1 MLLLFSTRF
10 EAWEGRMARGEV
22 DDACILANHWS
33 PPAKAGARNVD
44 PGEPLACVA
53 TTYSFEAPY
62 LEQELLPRFLGLEFD
77 SEESGR
83 SFLVEREQKLQL
95 AQVVVLVDQCHYD
108 PRQSSATWL
117 QLPVCVPGGVLHA
130 KVTLLIW
137 ERFIRAI
144 VASANLTKP
153 GYRRHREVAT
163 VLDFHD
169 SEEAAPRVLLTDILA
184 FLKAIRS
191 RAWVRAGDDALSRLD
206 EALVLTDRHR
216 GWRSLRSDFLPR
228 ELPRCT
234 FAPTL
239 PTATGRRVEQ
249 SPLTIA
255 KQMWGSRTADHV
267 TVVTPF
273 VGEPAA
279 SAEKAIVTL
288 REAFPQRATLGHLA
302 VPGQE
307 IDRHVYT
314 TLPESFW
321 RAWKA
326 NWNGRGQKSSVWVVQ
341 PHDAATGVARPLHAK
356 GLVVENADVILAL
369 CGSSNFSIHGMGVDA
384 ANVEANVCFL
394 DHRIKRGGLFLY
406 DRLGV
411 DWDNDRCDDAQW
423 RQEAEPNPE
432 DAPASTPPLPRF
444 FRWAKHD
451 EINGIL
457 TIACDL
463 ATEAPAHWEVF
474 LRSGNTGQPE
484 GSVLARASEA
494 TIQLDGIIVISER
507 AELKDRRITA
517 LLIEWDESGEGRR
530 TAILPV
536 QVEIPEPA
544 RCELTEGLT
553 AQAIIDCL
561 VADSEPARWIA
572 RNEIAEGRRKKA
584 FGADADDA
592 HKAVDVSRYPL
603 YRVRWFGQ
611 ALGVLAKRIASAPP
625 AATYIRHRLCTDLL
639 SPVQLAR
646 ALRKEW
652 RESSSDPT
660 ALGALCF
667 SLAELRLT
675 VAHAFTS
682 LAPKD
687 QRSFAALFGEALGAI
702 GETGLAGE
710 MDSSLRVYID
720 AVGTECRRL
729 VPVEAA
735 S

>member
-1 MLLLFSTRF
+1 
-10 EAWEGRMARGEV
+10 MARDKV

-33 PPAKAGARNVD
+33 PPAKVGAGNVD

-62 LEQELLPRFLGLEFD
+62 LEQELLPHFLGLEFD
-77 SEESGR
+77 LDESGR
-83 SFLVEREQKLQL
+83 SFLVEREQKLQG

-117 QLPVCVPGGVLHA
+117 QLPVRVPGGVLHA

-137 ERFIRAI
+137 ERFIRVI

-153 GYRRHREVAT
+153 GYRRQREVAT

-169 SEEAAPRVLLTDILA
+169 SEDAAPRLLLTDVLA

-206 EALVLTDRHR
+206 EALVLAERHR
-216 GWRSLRSDFLPR
+216 GWRNLRSDFLPR
-228 ELPRCT
+228 EIPRCT

-279 SAEKAIVTL
+279 SAEKAIITL

-307 IDRHVYT
+307 IDGQVYT
-314 TLPESFW
+314 TLPKSFW
-321 RAWKA
+321 ETWNAH
-326 NWNGRGQKSSVWVVQ
+326 WNGRGPKASVWVVQ
-341 PHDAATGVARPLHAK
+341 SHDAAAGVARPLHAK
-356 GLVVENADVILAL
+356 GLVVENGNVILAL

-384 ANVEANVCFL
+384 ANIEANVCFL
-394 DHRIKRGGLFLY
+394 DERTKRDGFYLY

-411 DWDNDRCDDAQW
+411 DWDNDRCDDARW
-423 RQEAEPNPE
+423 RLEPEPNPE
-432 DAPASTPPLPRF
+432 DVPASTPSLPRF

-457 TIACDL
+457 TVACDL
-463 ATEAPAHWEVF
+463 AADAPPHWAIF
-474 LRSGNTGQPE
+474 LRSGDTGQPE
-484 GSVLARASEA
+484 GSALARASEA
-494 TIQLDGIIVISER
+494 TIPLDGIIVISER
-507 AELKDRRITA
+507 AQLKDRRITA
-517 LLIEWDESGEGRR
+517 LLIEWDEPGEGRR
-530 TAILPV
+530 IAILPA
-536 QVEIPEPA
+536 QVESPEQA

-572 RNEIAEGRRKKA
+572 RNEIAKGRRKKA
-584 FGADADDA
+584 PGADVDDA

-625 AATYIRHRLCTDLL
+625 VTTYIRHRLFTDLL

-652 RESSSDPT
+652 GESSSDPG
-660 ALGALCF
+660 AFEALCF

-682 LAPKD
+682 LAPKY
-687 QRSFAALFGEALGAI
+687 QLAFAALFGEALGAI
-702 GETGLAGE
+702 GETALTGE
-710 MDSSLRVYID
+710 MASSLREYMD
-720 AVGTECRRL
+720 AVAAECRRL
-729 VPVEAA
+729 VPVEATP
-735 S
+735 